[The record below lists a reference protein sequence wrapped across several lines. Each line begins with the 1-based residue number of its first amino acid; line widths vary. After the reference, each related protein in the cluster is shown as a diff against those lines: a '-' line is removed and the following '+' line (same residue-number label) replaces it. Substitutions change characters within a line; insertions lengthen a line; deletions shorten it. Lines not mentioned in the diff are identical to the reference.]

1 MVKTKKIK
9 AYLVGVGPGD
19 EGLIT
24 QAALGCIRQADVIIY
39 DNLISKSLLRYKKA
53 KTKLIYVGKTP
64 GKHAIAQLEI
74 NKLIVAQAK
83 ANKTVVRL
91 KGGDPFLFG
100 RGAEEALALARAG
113 ILFEV
118 VPGVSSGF
126 AACSYAGI
134 PLTQRGI
141 SSQVT
146 FVTGHEDPKKNNLSV
161 DWSQLAQLKG
171 TLVVLMGMG
180 RIKDI
185 TGGLI
190 AGGMN
195 KKTPVCVIQ
204 WGTLPRQKSVVGTIA
219 NIAALA
225 KKNKMVNPAI
235 IVIGDTV
242 NLKNEINWY
251 ESKPL
256 FGKKVLITRPLHL
269 AEQFSQR
276 LNKYGAQTITYPL
289 IEITKQTGINP
300 NVVLKKFSGCD
311 WVIFTSGTAVDICFD
326 ILRQKNKDARFLN
339 KIKVA
344 ALGQGTGD
352 NLERR
357 GIRADLVPVK
367 FFMEGLLAEFKKI
380 NVKGKRIFIPHSKRG
395 RRVLAEGL
403 TRQGAIVDEMFVYNV
418 RCPQKVNKDN
428 LMRLLEK
435 ENFDVITFT
444 STSCVHQFMRF
455 LAKYRTFL
463 KKQLF
468 AVIGPITKK
477 TLRGYGYKAA
487 IEAKTFTIDGLVE
500 AIANYCQKRN

>member
-1 MVKTKKIK
+1 MAKANKIK

-24 QAALGCIRQADVIIY
+24 QAALDCIHQADVIIY

-53 KTKLIYVGKTP
+53 KTKLVYVGKSP
-64 GKHAIAQLEI
+64 GKHTIAQLEI

-83 ANKTVVRL
+83 ANKIVVRL

-100 RGAEEALALARAG
+100 RGAEEALALAKAG

-118 VPGVSSGF
+118 VPGISSGF

-161 DWSQLAQLKG
+161 DWSQLARLKG

-180 RIKDI
+180 RISDI
-185 TGGLI
+185 MGCLI

-195 KKTPVCVIQ
+195 KKTPACVIQ
-204 WGTLPRQKSVVGTIA
+204 WGTLPRQKSAVGTIA
-219 NIAALA
+219 NIATLT

-235 IVIGDTV
+235 IVIGDAV
-242 NLKNEINWY
+242 NLKKKINWY

-289 IEITKQTGINP
+289 IEIVKQKGINP
-300 NVVLKKFSGCD
+300 NILLNKLSGCD

-326 ILRQKNKDARFLN
+326 ILGRKNKDARLLN
-339 KIKVA
+339 KIKIA
-344 ALGQGTGD
+344 ALGQGTRD
-352 NLERR
+352 NLERK
-357 GIRADLVPVK
+357 GIRPDLVPAK

-380 NVKGKRIFIPHSKRG
+380 NVKGKRIFIPHSKQG
-395 RRVLAEGL
+395 RRLLSRGL
-403 TRQGAIVDEMFVYNV
+403 IKQGALVDELFIYNV
-418 RCPQKVNKDN
+418 RCPHKANKAS
-428 LMRLLEK
+428 LMRLLDK

-455 LAKYRTFL
+455 LAKYRAFL

-477 TLRGYGYKAA
+477 TLLGYGYKAA
-487 IEAKTFTIDGLVE
+487 IEAKTFTIDGLAE
-500 AIANYCQKRN
+500 AIANYCQKGN